1 MERIQKLISAAGL
14 MSRRAAEEL
23 ISAGKVTV
31 NGVTAQLGDKADPE
45 TDRILV
51 EGRPLPRSER
61 KVYLLLHKPRGY
73 VTTLHDDKGR
83 RNVIDLLPELDVR
96 VYPVGRLDMDSEGLL
111 ILTNDGVLADRLMH
125 PSHEVEKVYRTWV
138 RGEDLK
144 KAVSLLQ
151 QDMLIDGYKV
161 RGALVR
167 ILRETSGGGTLDITI
182 HEGRNRQVRKMCEQA
197 GLRVTRLCRIQEG
210 PIHLGGLKSG
220 DWRFLTA
227 QEVRALGGES

>member
-1 MERIQKLISAAGL
+1 MERIQKLIAAAGL

-23 ISAGKVTV
+23 ISQGKVTV
-31 NGVTAQLGDKADPE
+31 NGVPAQLGDKADPGR
-45 TDRILV
+45 DRILV
-51 EGRPLPRSER
+51 DGRPLPRSEQ

-73 VTTLHDDKGR
+73 VTTLHDEKGR

-111 ILTNDGVLADRLMH
+111 ILTNDGILADRLMH

-144 KAVSLLQ
+144 RSVSLLQ
-151 QDMLIDGYKV
+151 QEMTVDGYRV
-161 RGALVR
+161 RPARVR
-167 ILRETSGGGTLDITI
+167 ILRETPGGGSLDITI

-210 PIHLGGLKSG
+210 PIRLGGLKSG
-220 DWRFLTA
+220 DWRFLTE
-227 QEVRALGGES
+227 QEVRELGSEL

>member
-167 ILRETSGGGTLDITI
+167 ILREASGGGTLDITI

>member
-1 MERIQKLISAAGL
+1 M
-14 MSRRAAEEL
+14 
-23 ISAGKVTV
+23 
-31 NGVTAQLGDKADPE
+31 GDKADPE

-161 RGALVR
+161 RSALVR

-197 GLRVTRLCRIQEG
+197 GLRVTRLCRMQEG
-210 PIHLGGLKSG
+210 PIRLGSLKSG